1 MLKIRKKVNIIT
13 SVAILVG
20 VAGFGA
26 VQAADETEVVVDKSK
41 WKCQFCLYEERA
53 KFAASVELGLGY
65 VSNDSYKYGEYT
77 GLTEEGVYFLGNAN
91 GSYRDKKANYFNF
104 DFKDIGLDSRVIEM
118 EGGKQG
124 LYDLDFEYNQIP
136 KYTSD
141 TSRTP
146 YSGGNDQSL
155 PSDWVSA
162 PTTPGFTS
170 LGNDLQDVGV
180 YTMRRDFSLGATVRQ
195 SKTISYDLRFR
206 RTTKKGNEPVGAPLG
221 PNFATMKSATL
232 VAPVEYI
239 TDFAEAAVLYNA
251 KRIRG
256 KIAYQVSLFKNENQA
271 LRWQNAFSVPAGVT
285 EGQLGTPPDNSMH
298 QITVAGGYDVLNSLT
313 LTGQLAFG
321 QMMQDESFLPYTIN
335 NSLTPPALPRSS
347 LGGEINTVVG
357 NFNVLSRPTPKLNLN
372 FKYSHDEFDNKTP
385 SATYDY
391 VIADS
396 AVSTTARV
404 NLPYSFRKRKALLE
418 GNYKLPAKSLLSLGA
433 DYETYDRTYQEVE
446 TTQEASVW
454 AKFKSRPHKMVEF
467 IIGLETSGRDG
478 DAYTPVAEIQP
489 QENPLLR
496 KYNQADRDRALA
508 NFHINVM
515 PIDSLVL
522 GFAVDASKDQ
532 YTDSP
537 LGLQESTES
546 AYTLDAFY
554 MLSTIFSINAF
565 YSYEEINS
573 NQSNMQGATTWVGEN
588 EDTFD
593 TAGLGIKYYVL
604 KDKLDLGLDFVHAE
618 GNGKVSIVSK
628 TPFPDLVS
636 KRDTIEFSSNYQYNE
651 KLMLK
656 FIYRYEKYDETN
668 WAIDGV
674 SNNTLDNVLTLGNQ
688 SPSYQIG
695 SFALSA
701 QYKF

>member
-1 MLKIRKKVNIIT
+1 MFRIRKETRTNSV
-13 SVAILVG
+13 VAILIG
-20 VAGFGA
+20 LASFGG
-26 VQAADETEVVVDKSK
+26 VQAAEEAKPEVDKSK
-41 WKCQFCLYEERA
+41 WKCQFCLYDERA
-53 KFAASVELGLGY
+53 KFATSVELGLGY
-65 VSNDSYKYGEYT
+65 VTNDSYKYGEYT
-77 GLTEEGVYFLGNAN
+77 GLIEQGVYFLGDAN
-91 GSYRDKKANYFNF
+91 GSYRDKKSNYYDF
-104 DFKDIGLDSRVIEM
+104 DIKDIGLDSRVIEIQ
-118 EGGKQG
+118 GGKQG

-146 YSGGNDQSL
+146 YSGGNNQTL

-162 PTTPGFTS
+162 PTTNGFTS

-180 YTMRRDFSLGATVRQ
+180 YTMRRDFSIGATIHQ

-221 PNFATMKSATL
+221 PNFATTKSVIL

-271 LRWQNAFSVPAGVT
+271 LRWQNAFSQPVGVT
-285 EGQLGTPPDNSMH
+285 EGQLGTPPDNRMH
-298 QITVAGGYDVLNSLT
+298 QITVAGGYDVLNNLT

-321 QMMQDESFLPYTIN
+321 QMKQDESFLPYTIN
-335 NSLTPPALPRSS
+335 NSLSPPGLPRSS
-347 LGGEINTVVG
+347 LGGDINTFVG
-357 NFNVLSRPTPKLNLN
+357 NFNVLSRITPKLNLN
-372 FKYSHDEFDNKTP
+372 FKYAHDELDNKTP

-391 VIADS
+391 VVADT
-396 AVSTTARV
+396 AESTTARV
-404 NLPYSFRKRKALLE
+404 NLAYSFRKRKALLE
-418 GNYKLPAKSLLSLGA
+418 GNYKLPARSLLSLGA

-446 TTQEASVW
+446 TTQENSFW
-454 AKFKSRPHKMVEF
+454 AKFKSRPHTMVEF
-467 IIGLETSGRDG
+467 IIGLETGSRDG

-489 QENPLLR
+489 PENTLLR
-496 KYNQADRDRALA
+496 KYNLADRDRDSA
-508 NFHINVM
+508 NLHINVM
-515 PIDSLVL
+515 PIESLVL
-522 GFAVDASKDQ
+522 GFAVDASKDD
-532 YTDSP
+532 YSDSP

-554 MLSTIFSINAF
+554 MLSNLFSINGF

-573 NQSNMQGATTWVGEN
+573 NQSNMQGATTWIGEN

-593 TAGLGIKYYVL
+593 TAGLGIKYYVI

-618 GNGKVSIVSK
+618 GNGKVNIVSQ
-628 TPFPDLVS
+628 TPFPELVS
-636 KRDTIEFSSNYQYNE
+636 KRDTIEFYSNYQYNE
-651 KLMLK
+651 KLLLK
-656 FIYRYEKYDETN
+656 FIYRYEKYDSTN
-668 WAIDGV
+668 WEIDDV

-688 SPSYQIG
+688 SPSYSIG